1 MSNVDNSD
9 GDEVVDI
16 VIEPYSNMLYK
27 SKTLQDK
34 KEVDDSI
41 AAIKADPDQTLNVE
55 THLNYILYFL
65 ISNNKLPVGFKSMN
79 AISPWILYW
88 LICSLMTLKDPPVS
102 MGPGMT
108 LEKIMSKIKEETL
121 LKLRKFQYNISTQ
134 LENDNDEPLHSGFSG
149 AFMQIPHLA
158 PTFASVLTLKLTNNL
173 DQFDFTDI
181 KQWFMDLMSKDKRTG
196 AYELKTSTPIGEFDA
211 RAFYCLLVSARLCQ
225 IDLGLE
231 YLETI
236 WDMLINSQSDLEGG
250 LNGHDK
256 DQESHG
262 AYAFCTLSSIIIVL
276 DQLRVLKPEKYKNKR
291 LHDFINID
299 KFIDW
304 LAHRQDAVNGGL
316 SGRHNK
322 LVDGCYAYWVG
333 ACGSILKIYGYINPI
348 NMSML
353 KSYILNYSQDNEDKN
368 PGLRDKPGMNADF
381 YHTNYIL
388 MGLSLCEYENDMYL
402 PDAYSD
408 AMDIR
413 CNELKGKQ
421 VHGVNPVYGLPVYVI
436 AQLE

>member
-1 MSNVDNSD
+1 MLNNDNSEI
-9 GDEVVDI
+9 DEVIDI

-34 KEVDDSI
+34 KEVDDTI
-41 AAIKADPDQTLNVE
+41 AAIKVDPNRTLNVE

-65 ISNNKLPVGFKSMN
+65 ISGNKLPVGFKSMN

-88 LICSLMTLKDPPVS
+88 LICSLMILKDPPIS
-102 MGPGMT
+102 MGSGVS
-108 LEKIMSKIKEETL
+108 LELIMSKLKKEAL
-121 LKLRKFQYNISTQ
+121 LKLRKFQYNISTHI
-134 LENDNDEPLHSGFSG
+134 ENDNDDLLHSGFSG

-173 DQFDFTDI
+173 EQFEFKDM
-181 KQWFMDLMSKDKRTG
+181 KQWFMDLMTKDRHTG
-196 AYELKTSTPIGEFDA
+196 SYELKTSTPIGEFDA
-211 RAFYCLLVSARLCQ
+211 RAFYCLLVSAKLCH
-225 IDLGLE
+225 IDLGLD
-231 YLETI
+231 YLETL
-236 WDMLINSQSDLEGG
+236 WDMLVNSQSDLEGG

-276 DQLRVLKPEKYKNKR
+276 DQLRLLKPEKYKNKR

-299 KFIDW
+299 RFIDW
-304 LAHRQDAVNGGL
+304 LAHRQDVLNGGL

-348 NMSML
+348 NMRML
-353 KSYILNYSQDNEDKN
+353 KSYILNYSQDNVNKN

-388 MGLSLCEYENDMYL
+388 MGLSLCEYENEMYL
-402 PDAYSD
+402 PDTFCD
-408 AMDIR
+408 AIDIK
-413 CNELKGKQ
+413 CNNVNGKQ
-421 VHGVNPVYGLPVYVI
+421 VHCVNPVYGLPIYV
-436 AQLE
+436 LTEVK